1 MSSSKYN
8 LSPAYDKEIF
18 AHTIHRLRYG
28 MLLSGA
34 AAVVIAVAFWGVVAP
49 WRVLLWAALGSA
61 VTLAHALLLYRDIA
75 WLEQL
80 GTSVWG
86 PDNRLWLMRIS
97 AGSAGLAWMFA
108 ILLLFVSNDIY
119 QGMLLGVVVGTAAG
133 GMIIYVYYP
142 SAANIFLV
150 LTLGAFLVYAPF
162 SGWAYGPL
170 LAALGAILFVV
181 LCMGNRDLSALLR
194 DNYRRRLESERVAQR
209 AQDANYLYQQHWENT
224 PLAVVQWNADFTVL
238 SWSPGAEKMFGYG
251 AAEMLGKHAGVLLA
265 PDAKRD
271 VRVLWGLIES
281 HAGGY
286 KQVNANL
293 RKDGVEI
300 VCEWFNTPIYRGGV
314 LESVI
319 SFAENVTQR
328 VEAQRTIQEYAG
340 IDALTGLAN
349 RRRMLEEVERAL
361 VRSRRVG
368 QYGAVVFIDLDHFKD
383 INDTQG
389 HHIGDLVL
397 REFASRMRSAV
408 RDNDMVA
415 RFGGDEFVVLC
426 EDLGALEDGAR
437 YAASTITEKIL
448 DVGHH
453 LEKIDGM
460 NFEVDAS
467 AGIYLFQ
474 GDREDAGELLK
485 KADLALYQAKNAG
498 RRGYQIYA
506 EAMGAEVQARVLM
519 IQALRSALD
528 NEEFVVLYQPIVDR
542 HKHLVGV
549 EALLRWQRPGVGLVE
564 AKEFIGALTSMPL
577 MHAVGLKILERVCK
591 QIEVW
596 TAAGVWRH
604 SMVMYV
610 NIGHRQL
617 AEPGFAA
624 AVKAVLSRNHVPP
637 QALVFEIAEHSLV
650 RNFDAAEVEINHLM
664 ALGLGF
670 SLDDFGTGY
679 SNLSAMQSLPIRSVK
694 LGVDL
699 IADLGKG
706 ARTDNVVRAIIS
718 LCHELSL
725 QVVAA
730 GVETEEQLTL
740 LCAVDCDY
748 FEGYLFGDA
757 TEAAKLGQQ
766 LVAEQSR

>member
-49 WRVLLWAALGSA
+49 WRVLLWAAMGST

-251 AAEMLGKHAGVLLA
+251 AAEMLGKHADVLLA
-265 PDAKRD
+265 PDAERD

-286 KQVNANL
+286 KQVNVNL

-699 IADLGKG
+699 IAGLGKG

-725 QVVAA
+725 QVVAG

-740 LCAVDCDY
+740 LCAIDCDY

-766 LVAEQSR
+766 PVAEQSR

>member
-1 MSSSKYN
+1 MSSPKHN

-18 AHTIHRLRYG
+18 ALTIFRLRYG

-34 AAVVIAVAFWGVVAP
+34 AAVVIAVAFWGVVAH
-49 WRVLLWAALGSA
+49 WRVWVWGGFAGG
-61 VTLAHALLLYRDIA
+61 VTLAHALLLFRELTY
-75 WLEQL
+75 LEQL

-97 AGSAGLAWMFA
+97 AGLTGLAWMLA
-108 ILLLFVSNDIY
+108 IFLLFVAHDLYHGI
-119 QGMLLGVVVGTAAG
+119 LLGLVVGTAAG
-133 GMIIYVYYP
+133 GMIIYIYYP
-142 SAANIFLV
+142 SSANIFLL
-150 LTLGAFLVYAPF
+150 LTLGAFVVYAAF
-162 SGWAYGPL
+162 SGWEYGSV
-170 LAALGAILFVV
+170 LAALGAILLFV
-181 LCMGNRDLSALLR
+181 LGMGYRDLSSLLEE
-194 DNYRRRLESERVAQR
+194 NYRRRHASERLARR

-224 PLAVVQWNADFTVL
+224 PLAVVQWNADFKVL
-238 SWSPGAEKMFGYG
+238 SWSPGAAKMFGYS
-251 AAEMLGKHAGVLLA
+251 AAEMIGNSADALLA
-265 PDAKRD
+265 PDAESD
-271 VRVLWGLIES
+271 VRAIWGLIEN

-286 KQVNANL
+286 KQINTNL

-300 VCEWFNTPIYRGGV
+300 ICEWFNTPIYRGGV

-319 SFAENVTQR
+319 SFAEDITAR
-328 VEAQRTIQEYAG
+328 IEAERTIEEYAG

-349 RRRMLEEVERAL
+349 RRRMLEEVGRAL

-397 REFASRMRSAV
+397 REFASQMRSAV

-426 EDLGALEDGAR
+426 EDLGTFEDGAR
-437 YAASTITEKIL
+437 YAATTITEKIL

-474 GDREDAGELLK
+474 GDREDVGELLK

-506 EAMGAEVQARVLM
+506 EAMGAEVQARVQM
-519 IQALRSALD
+519 IQALRLALD
-528 NEEFVVLYQPIVDR
+528 NDEFVVLYQPIVDR
-542 HKHLVGV
+542 DKHLVGV

-564 AKEFIGALTSMPL
+564 AREFIGALTSMPL
-577 MHAVGLKILERVCK
+577 MHAVGVMVLERVCQHIAAWK
-591 QIEVW
+591 
-596 TAAGVWRH
+596 AAGVWRE
-604 SMVMYV
+604 SMAMYV
-610 NIGHRQL
+610 NISHRQL

-624 AVKAVLSRNHVPP
+624 AVKAVLSRHCVPP

-650 RNFDAAEVEINHLM
+650 RNFDAAEVEVNHLM

-679 SNLSAMQSLPIRSVK
+679 SSLSAMQSLPIRSVK

-706 ARTDNVVRAIIS
+706 ERADNVVRAIIS

-725 QVVAA
+725 QVVAG
-730 GVETEEQLTL
+730 GVETEEQLRL
-740 LCAVDCDY
+740 LCAVDCDR
-748 FEGYLFGDA
+748 FEGYLFGNAGD
-757 TEAAKLGQQ
+757 AAKLEQQ
-766 LVAEQSR
+766 LSAEQSR

>member
-1 MSSSKYN
+1 MSNFKN
-8 LSPAYDKEIF
+8 NPSPAYDKEIF
-18 AHTIHRLRYG
+18 ALTIYRLRYG

-34 AAVVIAVAFWGVVAP
+34 AAVVITVAFWDVVAQ
-49 WRVLLWAALGSA
+49 WRVLLWAVFGGA

-80 GTSVWG
+80 GRSVWG

-97 AGSAGLAWMFA
+97 AGSAGSAWMLA
-108 ILLLFVSNDIY
+108 ILLLFVAHDIY
-119 QGMLLGVVVGTAAG
+119 QGVLLGVVVGTAAG

-150 LTLGAFLVYAPF
+150 LTLGTFVVYAPF

-194 DNYRRRLESERVAQR
+194 DNYRRRHESERRAQR
-209 AQDANYLYQQHWENT
+209 AQDANYLYQQHWQNT
-224 PLAVVQWNADFTVL
+224 PLAVVQWNADYTVL
-238 SWSPGAEKMFGYG
+238 SWSPGAEKMFGYS
-251 AAEMLGKHAGVLLA
+251 AAEMLGNNAGVLLT
-265 PDAKRD
+265 PDVERD
-271 VRVLWGLIES
+271 ARALWGLIES

-300 VCEWFNTPIYRGGV
+300 TCEWFNTPIYRGGV

-319 SFAENVTQR
+319 SFAEDITAR
-328 VEAQRTIQEYAG
+328 VEAERTIEEYAG
-340 IDALTGLAN
+340 IDALTGLVN
-349 RRRMLEEVERAL
+349 RRRMLEEVGRAL

-368 QYGAVVFIDLDHFKD
+368 QYGAVLFIDLDHFKD

-389 HHIGDLVL
+389 HHVGDLVL
-397 REFASRMRSAV
+397 REFASQMRSAV

-426 EDLGALEDGAR
+426 EDLGTFEDGAR
-437 YAASTITEKIL
+437 YAASTITEKVL

-453 LEKIDGM
+453 LGKIDGM

-474 GDREDAGELLK
+474 GDREEVGELLK
-485 KADLALYQAKNAG
+485 KADLALYQAKNSG

-519 IQALRSALD
+519 IQDLRSALD
-528 NEEFVVLYQPIVDR
+528 NEEFIVLYQPIVDR
-542 HKHLVGV
+542 HKRLAGV
-549 EALLRWQRPGVGLVE
+549 EALLRWQRPGVGLMD
-564 AKEFIGALTSMPL
+564 AREFIGALTSMPL
-577 MHAVGLKILERVCK
+577 MHAVGLMVLERVCQ
-591 QIEVW
+591 QIATW
-596 TAAGVWRH
+596 AAAGVWRH
-604 SMVMYV
+604 SMAMYV

-617 AEPGFAA
+617 AEPGFGA
-624 AVKAVLSRNHVPP
+624 AVKAVLSRHRVPP

-650 RNFDAAEVEINHLM
+650 RNFDAAEVEVNHLM

-679 SNLSAMQSLPIRSVK
+679 SSLSAMKSLPIRSVK

-706 ARTDNVVRAIIS
+706 ERADNVVRAIIS

-725 QVVAA
+725 QVVAG
-730 GVETEEQLTL
+730 GVETEEQLRL
-740 LCAVDCDY
+740 LCAIDCDY

-757 TEAAKLGQQ
+757 TDAAKLEQQ